1 MYSPHMSQGGS
12 PAMPGMMNQSPAG
25 SQYVHSP
32 ASQAGMPSPAG
43 GPRSNLAPSPMS
55 SSTANT
61 PNPEA
66 PASQEDAAYLE
77 KVKSL
82 GKYIEPLRKMITNS
96 NNDKQKLEKMKK
108 LLDILSNPTKRMP
121 IETLKKCEEVLVRM
135 NLLGGQ
141 SGQGGVGSVP
151 PTGDG
156 TAPTPAS
163 AVSPFLEA
171 IFNLRKS
178 SMSGSLQLNHTLQR
192 TFGAPLE
199 AIYGPEISLPPMPK
213 RRRRDEEDE
222 ENQSEIPDML
232 QGEIARLQKHF
243 KVNLDPAQPI
253 TLAKSASEDKPS
265 GKTIHLVCQL
275 EDRDLPSV
283 PSITVTIPADYPAS
297 NPVCDPEMTDY
308 FATDFLERVQ
318 DAFTARLA
326 KMPFRYTLAQ
336 LLNAWEV
343 SVRAAC
349 SPRNTAV
356 WKMRK
361 EEKLKAEKEAEIV
374 EVSA

>member
-1 MYSPHMSQGGS
+1 M
-12 PAMPGMMNQSPAG
+12 
-25 SQYVHSP
+25 
-32 ASQAGMPSPAG
+32 
-43 GPRSNLAPSPMS
+43 APSPL

-82 GKYIEPLRKMITNS
+82 SKYIEPLRKMITNS

-108 LLDILSNPTKRMP
+108 LLDILSNPNKRMP
-121 IETLKKCEEVLVRM
+121 IETLKKCEEVLVRL

-141 SGQGGVGSVP
+141 GSSAA
-151 PTGDG
+151 GAEG
-156 TAPTPAS
+156 AAPSSSS

-171 IFNLRKS
+171 ILSLRKS
-178 SMSGSLQLNHTLQR
+178 SMTGGLQLNHTLQR

-213 RRRRDEEDE
+213 RRRRDEDE
-222 ENQSEIPDML
+222 ENQSDIPDVL
-232 QGEIARLQKHF
+232 QGEIARLQKIF
-243 KVNLDPAQPI
+243 KVNLDPSQPI
-253 TLAKSASEDKPS
+253 TLAKSSSQEKPS

-275 EDRDLPSV
+275 EDPNLPSV
-283 PSITVTIPADYPAS
+283 PSITVTIPAGYPGS
-297 NPVCDPEMTDY
+297 NPSCDPEMTDY

-326 KMPFRYTLAQ
+326 KMPFRYTLTQ

-356 WKMRK
+356 WKARK
-361 EEKLKAEKEAEIV
+361 EEKLKAEKEAEV
-374 EVSA
+374 VKASA